1 MLAES
6 PCGAS
11 RSRAWLPG
19 RTQTWS
25 TVRAGGRV
33 PSAQASANSSASCSS
48 TGRAHERAGGAPGQE
63 IVRLGAGQSYD
74 TSAAE
79 EFVRTAIAV
88 ALAHGG
94 QQQQGSEHSRDDG
107 EKPRPPILR
116 FLVGRPQEDRR
127 GQVNN

>member
-1 MLAES
+1 MQHSLNRERAEAL
-6 PCGAS
+6 GDFR
-11 RSRAWLPG
+11 RSG
-19 RTQTWS
+19 S
-25 TVRAGGRV
+25 T
-33 PSAQASANSSASCSS
+33 
-48 TGRAHERAGGAPGQE
+48 HERAGGAPGQE

-116 FLVGRPQEDRR
+116 FLVGRPQEDWWS
-127 GQVNN
+127 GFLT